1 MVDIVRMFFC
11 VSCQKNKASK
21 KRWISQPSQGQ
32 KTKQGIC
39 YDCRDK
45 KKNSSTP
52 QAKEDNIQKETK
64 SKRGRPRMK
73 FSILSERSKQRIL
86 LKARL
91 FLEKISGGDLQA
103 LILALMPVSSYMIA
117 TQLKKNIT
125 RFSKIYKSSLSDPNL
140 QLTLLTLGL
149 PPSLASQISAIPLR
163 SLHLTRNKLRNEIFF
178 RKTQLIQNPNPNHMT
193 TQELE
198 WFKQM
203 ALDMAPVQSGK
214 NERRLPFV
222 TYSDF
227 HKEYEKLATQN
238 NFSVRS
244 IPTVIGILK
253 SLKIKRAYFDKYSC
267 ELCYEGR
274 IAEANHFGSV
284 DGSSTLEKYFIHKD
298 LFQHQLK
305 MHKNQRENLGDHQL
319 FFIYDYSTFH
329 EFSKKKFRDLSMMVI
344 WKGEYHFFDSVASE
358 KHDFKFTEAAW
369 TLTISKLI
377 ASGINFGEGI
387 RELIIWSDGGLK
399 TKENIFFFLRLAR
412 ALKVNIFLNFFAP
425 HHGHNLVDGHF
436 GQAKNVLRWSSR
448 GGPITTEDQI
458 FEAIQ
463 SLPNTTLQKITPIQP
478 KFVVKPLAKQIRRWF
493 EWMIDLD
500 GNLFC
505 RERTGAGVFS
515 QQRIVYNIVN

>member
-178 RKTQLIQNPNPNHMT
+178 SKNTINSKPKSKPYDNPRVRM
-193 TQELE
+193 
-198 WFKQM
+198 
-203 ALDMAPVQSGK
+203 VQTNGFGHGPS
-214 NERRLPFV
+214 
-222 TYSDF
+222 
-227 HKEYEKLATQN
+227 
-238 NFSVRS
+238 S
-244 IPTVIGILK
+244 I
-253 SLKIKRAYFDKYSC
+253 
-267 ELCYEGR
+267 
-274 IAEANHFGSV
+274 
-284 DGSSTLEKYFIHKD
+284 
-298 LFQHQLK
+298 
-305 MHKNQRENLGDHQL
+305 
-319 FFIYDYSTFH
+319 
-329 EFSKKKFRDLSMMVI
+329 
-344 WKGEYHFFDSVASE
+344 W
-358 KHDFKFTEAAW
+358 
-369 TLTISKLI
+369 
-377 ASGINFGEGI
+377 
-387 RELIIWSDGGLK
+387 
-399 TKENIFFFLRLAR
+399 
-412 ALKVNIFLNFFAP
+412 
-425 HHGHNLVDGHF
+425 
-436 GQAKNVLRWSSR
+436 
-448 GGPITTEDQI
+448 
-458 FEAIQ
+458 
-463 SLPNTTLQKITPIQP
+463 
-478 KFVVKPLAKQIRRWF
+478 
-493 EWMIDLD
+493 
-500 GNLFC
+500 
-505 RERTGAGVFS
+505 
-515 QQRIVYNIVN
+515 